1 MCIRDRVYSRDEYFK
16 DDSVAPKR
24 VIELYRYEDRA
35 TLDVTIEFED
45 GAETKLRTTPEHPFA
60 VKVSS
65 DAYEKE
71 LEAGRVLNADT
82 ISISKTFAWKSAG
95 DLNIG
100 DKTVDM
106 TGRIGLV
113 TAKEPVGTLSTVHNF
128 AVEDFHTY
136 YVGDGPSVWVHNQ
149 YQDAIEEHAESPVQ
163 ENNDILDDLFV
174 DESGNLHL
182 FIPGVTDENGN
193 IIVEPSLLALG
204 GDTATSGQKDFFGTL
219 IGGLYNF
226 VRDVGESYAAYDL
239 NDSESRLKALGFRD
253 GPVDSVAT
261 NLAIFQ
267 ADNIDYTIF
276 SGREHGAALYN
287 GLIGAPLEGLL
298 HLASYQAAFETF
310 HDLGETATFAE
321 VSALQKS
328 AASQING
335 SITFSVDS
343 DLQNA
348 ANFAALGID
357 GVFLFKSL
365 PSLGAR
371 SVSNLGDV
379 GDYAGRFGDLRSAVA
394 HLRDSGY
401 TRLDSC
407 LLYTSPSPRD

>member
-1 MCIRDRVYSRDEYFK
+1 M
-16 DDSVAPKR
+16 
-24 VIELYRYEDRA
+24 
-35 TLDVTIEFED
+35 
-45 GAETKLRTTPEHPFA
+45 
-60 VKVSS
+60 
-65 DAYEKE
+65 
-71 LEAGRVLNADT
+71 
-82 ISISKTFAWKSAG
+82 
-95 DLNIG
+95 
-100 DKTVDM
+100 
-106 TGRIGLV
+106 
-113 TAKEPVGTLSTVHNF
+113 
-128 AVEDFHTY
+128 
-136 YVGDGPSVWVHNQ
+136 
-149 YQDAIEEHAESPVQ
+149 
-163 ENNDILDDLFV
+163 
-174 DESGNLHL
+174 
-182 FIPGVTDENGN
+182 
-193 IIVEPSLLALG
+193 
-204 GDTATSGQKDFFGTL
+204 
-219 IGGLYNF
+219 
-226 VRDVGESYAAYDL
+226 
-239 NDSESRLKALGFRD
+239 
-253 GPVDSVAT
+253 
-261 NLAIFQ
+261 AIFQ

-401 TRLDSC
+401 TRLDRREFISSFERGTIKFDVATDD
-407 LLYTSPSPRD
+407 LFALRFFNEGASFEGGGKFLTPTLPASRNSLAILPEWNNMDQFGQFLIPKGTPIITGRVAPQGNLGGGGNQIFVSDPKVLKRVKSGI